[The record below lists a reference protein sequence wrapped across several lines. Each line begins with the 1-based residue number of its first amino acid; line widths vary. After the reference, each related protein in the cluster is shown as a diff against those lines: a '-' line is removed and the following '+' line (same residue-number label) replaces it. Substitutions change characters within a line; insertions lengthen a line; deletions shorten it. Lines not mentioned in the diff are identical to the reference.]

1 MKRAASIIFSLLVCV
16 IVAVSMSIIVIAV
29 YNRGSLWYV
38 PLLIVFTIIEGY
50 IIHIL
55 DRYIVLK
62 KPKKQ
67 SLTYYDAILNKA
79 AMHRKRKR
87 ME

>member
-1 MKRAASIIFSLLVCV
+1 MKRVTSIIFSLLVCV
-16 IVAVSMSIIVIAV
+16 IIATSMSIIVIAV
-29 YNRGSLWYV
+29 YNSGSLWYV

-50 IIHIL
+50 IMHIF

-67 SLTYYDAILNKA
+67 PPTYYDAILNKA

>member
-1 MKRAASIIFSLLVCV
+1 
-16 IVAVSMSIIVIAV
+16 MSIIVVAV
-29 YNRGSLWYV
+29 YNSGSLWYV

-50 IIHIL
+50 IMHIL
-55 DRYIVLK
+55 DRHIVLK

-67 SLTYYDAILNKA
+67 PPTYYDSILNKA